1 MLKKRIKKNERKRK
15 GKKKECGGNKIKEI
29 VPNYFPHKWKIPHY
43 IHMKVRWSESRGSG
57 KNRRT
62 IHYHNEREY
71 FSQNVVLW
79 GNAMDSGADAPTMP
93 AGAYSLPFNFL
104 LPHNIPFSFEGN
116 TGYTA
121 HVRYTCKA
129 TIGTSHHVFL
139 LHQINLLSIYSF
151 DQINKK
157 MATPSTKRITNLV
170 NRIKDTIKCKYTL
183 LTE

>member
-1 MLKKRIKKNERKRK
+1 
-15 GKKKECGGNKIKEI
+15 
-29 VPNYFPHKWKIPHY
+29 
-43 IHMKVRWSESRGSG
+43 MKVRWSERRSSGSG

-62 IHYHNEREY
+62 RTIYYHNEREY

-79 GNAMDSGADAPTMP
+79 GNAMDSRADAPTMP

-157 MATPSTKRITNLV
+157 NGNPLNEKKNKFS
-170 NRIKDTIKCKYTL
+170 
-183 LTE
+183 